1 MKKNWAHSQSPGDS
15 WRHSRMR
22 DALMPHISKC
32 QHTHAEGDEQIPASL
47 SPSQGVGSQLAQLIW
62 SGHNE
67 VTAKDGLAQH
77 R

>member
-1 MKKNWAHSQSPGDS
+1 
-15 WRHSRMR
+15 MR

-32 QHTHAEGDEQIPASL
+32 QHTHAEGDEQLPALL
-47 SPSQGVGSQLAQLIW
+47 SPSQDTGSQLAQLICN
-62 SGHNE
+62 GHNK